1 MPAVTKPF
9 TLKPAEAQAANASAP
24 AMVAETAA
32 QAPSG
37 SASSTAAATCAVRPM
52 WAPLA
57 ETIGEDEVIRQGL
70 NAGGGRR
77 IASIYQRKTEYVTT
91 MVTIDHQENRQSL
104 TLIPSSGTVA
114 V

>member
-9 TLKPAEAQAANASAP
+9 TLKPAEAHAANASAP
-24 AMVAETAA
+24 AMVAETVA

-37 SASSTAAATCAVRPM
+37 AEASTASATSAVRAM

-57 ETIGEDEVIRQGL
+57 ATTAEDEATRQGL

-77 IASIYQRKTEYVTT
+77 IGSIYQRKTEYVTT
-91 MVTIDHQENRQSL
+91 MVTIDNENRQSL
-104 TLIPSSGTVA
+104 TLLPGGTVA

>member
-9 TLKPAEAQAANASAP
+9 TLQPVEAQAANASAP
-24 AMVAETAA
+24 AMVAEATA

-37 SASSTAAATCAVRPM
+37 LASSTAAASCAARPM

-57 ETIGEDEVIRQGL
+57 ETIAEDEATRQGL

-77 IASIYQRKTEYVTT
+77 IASIYQDKTEYVTQ
-91 MVTIDHQENRQSL
+91 MVSINQENRQAL
-104 TLIPSSGTVA
+104 TLLPGGGTVSI
-114 V
+114 

>member
-24 AMVAETAA
+24 ALVAETAA
-32 QAPSG
+32 QAPAG
-37 SASSTAAATCAVRPM
+37 SASSTAAANCVARPM

-57 ETIGEDEVIRQGL
+57 ETVAEDEVIRQGL

-77 IASIYQRKTEYVTT
+77 IASIYQRKTEYV
-91 MVTIDHQENRQSL
+91 MNMATIDQENRQAL
-104 TLIPSSGTVA
+104 TLLPSGGTVA

>member
-9 TLKPAEAQAANASAP
+9 SLEPAEAQAANAAAP
-24 AMVAETAA
+24 SRVAEATA

-37 SASSTAAATCAVRPM
+37 LASSTAAATCAARPM
-52 WAPLA
+52 WSPLA
-57 ETIGEDEVIRQGL
+57 ETIAEDEATRQGL

-77 IASIYQRKTEYVTT
+77 IASIYQSKTEYVAS
-91 MVTIDHQENRQSL
+91 MVTIDQENRQSL
-104 TLIPSSGTVA
+104 TLLPGGTVS

>member
-9 TLKPAEAQAANASAP
+9 TLEPAEAQAANASAP
-24 AMVAETAA
+24 ALVAETVA
-32 QAPSG
+32 QAPAG
-37 SASSTAAATCAVRPM
+37 STSATAAATCAARPM

-57 ETIGEDEVIRQGL
+57 ATIAEDEMTRQGI

-77 IASIYQRKTEYVTT
+77 IASVYQRKTEYVTT
-91 MVTIDHQENRQSL
+91 MVTIDQENRQSL
-104 TLIPSSGTVA
+104 TLIPSGGTVA

>member
-24 AMVAETAA
+24 ALVAETAA
-32 QAPSG
+32 QAPAG
-37 SASSTAAATCAVRPM
+37 SASSTAAATCVTRPM

-57 ETIGEDEVIRQGL
+57 ETVAEDELIRQGL

-77 IASIYQRKTEYVTT
+77 IASIYQRKTEYVTN
-91 MVTIDHQENRQSL
+91 MVTIDQENRQAL
-104 TLIPSSGTVA
+104 TLIPSGGTMTV
-114 V
+114 

>member
-32 QAPSG
+32 QAPAG
-37 SASSTAAATCAVRPM
+37 VASSSAAATCVARPM

-57 ETIGEDEVIRQGL
+57 ETIAEDEVTRQAL

-77 IASIYQRKTEYVTT
+77 IAGIYQRKTEYVTT
-91 MVTIDHQENRQSL
+91 MVTIDQENRQAL
-104 TLIPSSGTVA
+104 TLIPSGGTVGI
-114 V
+114 

>member
-9 TLKPAEAQAANASAP
+9 NLKPVEAHAANASAP
-24 AMVAETAA
+24 SLVAETVA

-37 SASSTAAATCAVRPM
+37 AASSGAAAACAARPM
-52 WAPLA
+52 WAPLT
-57 ETIGEDEVIRQGL
+57 ETIAEDEAIRQGL

-77 IASIYQRKTEYVTT
+77 IAGIYQRKAESVAS
-91 MVTIDHQENRQSL
+91 METIENENRQSL
-104 TLIPSSGTVA
+104 TLIPSGGTVA

>member
-9 TLKPAEAQAANASAP
+9 SLKSAEAQAANASAP

-32 QAPSG
+32 QASAG
-37 SASSTAAATCAVRPM
+37 AASSSAAATCVARPM

-57 ETIGEDEVIRQGL
+57 ETIAEDEVTRQAL

-77 IASIYQRKTEYVTT
+77 IASIYQRSTEYVTA
-91 MVTIDHQENRQSL
+91 MDAKDEENRQAL
-104 TLIPSSGTVA
+104 TLLPSGGTVT